1 MTMVVTFATYVR
13 SSALSTSICSD
24 CALQALF
31 MKGELTGEILTQLA
45 HSVVLLIWVDS
56 VQGFLLDVW

>member
-13 SSALSTSICSD
+13 SSDTSTSICSD
-24 CALQALF
+24 CDLQALF

-45 HSVVLLIWVDS
+45 HSVVVLTWVDS
-56 VQGFLLDVW
+56 VQSLLLDVW